1 MYILLAEGQTGAE
14 LEEPEDCMRFHVV
27 LRDIGIYAAQG
38 MLQADDVGRLEDSNT
53 AWINVAA
60 VRKLAE
66 GQVGPDW
73 SERFQQMVDYAASK
87 GWVSEDG
94 ADLQAHIERE

>member
-1 MYILLAEGQTGAE
+1 MYILLAEGQSGAQ

-27 LRDIGIYAAQG
+27 LRDIGIYAAQS
-38 MLQADDVGRLEDSNT
+38 MLQADDIGRLEDNDT

-66 GQVGPDW
+66 GRVSADW
-73 SERFQQMVDYAASK
+73 SERFQQMLDYAMSK

-94 ADLQAHIERE
+94 ADLQAFIERE